1 MTLSSKLMRWAGR
14 PLCAA
19 CMHEGTVWQLLAAIC
34 PDCTRGASAGGCAA
48 MGAMVVAL
56 RLGSGEPLPLQF
68 LPAPPPAL
76 PAPQRKAG
84 CGAAGLLCGARQP
97 RLPGALLLGVR
108 GEACGG
114 WPARGRQRLGWPAPR
129 GWLWWMPIPAA
140 AAAVGSRPS
149 PMPLLP
155 YCWATPPH
163 HNTHTHTH
171 THTHAHTHTRTRTP
185 PQHEHFRAYY
195 PAHRRSAQA
204 ILLASSALALC
215 YNLAHS
221 LMIKRIS
228 AVATTVVGEFKI
240 LALLL
245 LSAFLLGTSPPP
257 PPPAS
262 PLPSR
267 SCLRGSWLAA
277 GLRPLDAGAESQA
290 RSRPGALVG
299 SAPGRLVCMLPCPS
313 PAYRSPAH
321 PATLTPS
328 PCAPLPPALPAGEKS
343 EFTPKMTTGC
353 TLALAGFAAY
363 SHTKLVAARQRQRRQ
378 QTGSE

>member
-1 MTLSSKLMRWAGR
+1 MLRPAGLLAPRPLLAAASFLSCHSFLQGALTGKPYAIAFCVAATVCNGGFMTLSSKLMRWAGR

-171 THTHAHTHTRTRTP
+171 THT
-185 PQHEHFRAYY
+185 
-195 PAHRRSAQA
+195 
-204 ILLASSALALC
+204 
-215 YNLAHS
+215 
-221 LMIKRIS
+221 
-228 AVATTVVGEFKI
+228 
-240 LALLL
+240 
-245 LSAFLLGTSPPP
+245 
-257 PPPAS
+257 
-262 PLPSR
+262 
-267 SCLRGSWLAA
+267 
-277 GLRPLDAGAESQA
+277 
-290 RSRPGALVG
+290 
-299 SAPGRLVCMLPCPS
+299 
-313 PAYRSPAH
+313 
-321 PATLTPS
+321 
-328 PCAPLPPALPAGEKS
+328 
-343 EFTPKMTTGC
+343 
-353 TLALAGFAAY
+353 
-363 SHTKLVAARQRQRRQ
+363 
-378 QTGSE
+378 